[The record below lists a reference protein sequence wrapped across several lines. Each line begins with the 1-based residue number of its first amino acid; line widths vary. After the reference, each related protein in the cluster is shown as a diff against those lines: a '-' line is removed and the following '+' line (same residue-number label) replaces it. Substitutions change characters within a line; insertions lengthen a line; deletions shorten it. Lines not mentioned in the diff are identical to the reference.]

1 MDNTSLISIIRTH
14 RDNSMG
20 AETGQLA
27 IDRAAAMNHYHGRP
41 YGNEVDGRS
50 QVVSRDLAEA
60 VDWALPGI
68 MKVFTQSG
76 RLAEFDPV
84 GPEDE
89 ELAAQE
95 SDYVNQVL
103 MRDNNGFM
111 VLHDAIKDTLLL
123 KNGYVKHW
131 WEVEEKI
138 EEASYSGLTMDA
150 ITLLM
155 RDLEQEGAEVEVT
168 GQESSFVDPM
178 TLAGMPAMPQQ
189 NQAMGIMQPPMMTEV
204 FELRLKIK
212 RKCGKLMWMAVP
224 SEEVRVSKKCRG
236 SLQDSPFTEHVTKKT
251 RSELIE
257 MGMPYKF
264 VYDLPAYSEVV
275 NSTQSL
281 ARDSTLDESDRS
293 STDAGDRSMDEI
305 QYCEAYVKVDY
316 DGDGVAELRKVVTV
330 ADQIPDGEDW
340 NEQIPAVPMT
350 GFVAKRVPHR
360 HVGESLDDELA
371 DLQEIMTVLKRQLLD
386 NIYLNNNSEIV
397 LNENANI
404 RDFMTRTPGGLKRV
418 AGKDPVQ
425 NAVMPLLTK
434 PIIGDI
440 LPVIDYFDQSKET
453 RTGIS
458 KATTGLDPDML
469 QNTTKGAFM
478 ENLAKASQKMEMI
491 ARLLAESGVKESVL
505 QAHAILIRHQ
515 DRPRTVQLRGK
526 WVPVN
531 PQEWK
536 MRTMLTVRVGLGTG
550 SEEEKRGK
558 LQLLSQ
564 LQGALLQAIGT
575 APPPVYQ
582 KMFAMF
588 EDVAAT
594 LGIENPEQYAIAPM
608 SPEHQQILQAA
619 QQAQQ
624 AQQQGQ
630 PGADD
635 LSKAAQIQAQ
645 SQMQIAGVK
654 NEANLRI
661 KAAED
666 QFNREKEMLKAQMD
680 AQNKDADRRLQ
691 QFLEQ
696 MRLSHDAMNAEQDRR
711 SREAIAAMQQ
721 EVILL
726 TKGVGRDLGAPGIS
740 AGVQGAPGS
749 PLEQQQEPAAEQSQD
764 GPTGE
769 MQPDPGL

>member
-1 MDNTSLISIIRTH
+1 MDNTSLISIIRSH
-14 RDNSMG
+14 RENSMG

-103 MRDNNGFM
+103 MKDNNGFM

-131 WEVEEKI
+131 WEVEDKI
-138 EEASYSGLTMDA
+138 EESSYSGLTMDA

-155 RDLEQEGAEVEVT
+155 QSLEQDGAEVEVL
-168 GQESSFVDPM
+168 GQDSSFIDLSSMP
-178 TLAGMPAMPQQ
+178 GMPQMPPQNAAMQ
-189 NQAMGIMQPPMMTEV
+189 IMAPPMMTEV
-204 FELRLKIK
+204 FELRLKITC
-212 RKCGKLMWMAVP
+212 KCGRLNWMAVP

-236 SLQDSPFTEHVTKKT
+236 SLQDSPFTEHVTRKT
-251 RSELIE
+251 RSELRE
-257 MGMPYKF
+257 LGMPRSF
-264 VYDLPAYSEVV
+264 VDNLPAYAETQM
-275 NSTQSL
+275 STQSL
-281 ARDSTLDESDRS
+281 ARDSSTDESDIADGNS
-293 STDAGDRSMDEI
+293 GDTSMDEI
-305 QYCEAYVKVDY
+305 EFCEAYIRVDY
-316 DGDGVAELRKVVTV
+316 DGDGIAELRKVVTC
-330 ADQIPDGEDW
+330 ADQIPPGEDW

-386 NIYLNNNSEIV
+386 NIYLNNNSELV
-397 LNENANI
+397 LNEDANL

-418 AGKDPVQ
+418 KGSNPVQ
-425 NAVMPLLTK
+425 NAVMPLVTK

-440 LPVIDYFDQSKET
+440 LPVIDYFDQSKEV

-458 KATTGLDPDML
+458 KATTGLDPDIL

-491 ARLLAESGVKESVL
+491 ARMLAESGVKESVL

-515 DRPRTVQLRGK
+515 DKPRTVQMRGK

-531 PQEWK
+531 PQVWK
-536 MRTMLTVRVGLGTG
+536 MRTDLTVRVGLGTG
-550 SEEEKRGK
+550 SEEEKRSK

-564 LQGALLQAIGT
+564 LQGTLLQVLGS
-575 APPPVYQ
+575 APPPVYE
-582 KMFAMF
+582 KMYAMF
-588 EDVAAT
+588 EDVANT
-594 LGIENPEQYAIAPM
+594 LGIETPEKYAVAPN

-619 QQAQQ
+619 QQQQ
-624 AQQQGQ
+624 QGQQGQ
-630 PGADD
+630 PGGDD
-635 LSKAAQIQAQ
+635 LSKAAMIQAQ
-645 SQMQIAGVK
+645 ANMQIQT
-654 NEANLRI
+654 ERTQANLRV

-666 QFNREKEMLKAQMD
+666 QFNRDKETLKAQMD
-680 AQNKDADRRLQ
+680 AQNKEADRRLEQ
-691 QFLEQ
+691 ALEQ
-696 MRLSHDAMNAEQDRR
+696 MRLANENMNAAADRR
-711 SREAIAAMQQ
+711 SREAIAAMTQ
-721 EVILL
+721 EVLL
-726 TKGVGRDLGAPGIS
+726 RIKGAAMDLGAPGIS
-740 AGVQGAPGS
+740 AGVQGSAGV
-749 PLEQQQEPAAEQSQD
+749 PLEPQEPAAEQQQD

>member
-1 MDNTSLISIIRTH
+1 MDNTSLISIIRSH
-14 RDNSMG
+14 RENSMG

-103 MRDNNGFM
+103 MKDNNGFM

-131 WEVEEKI
+131 WEVEDKI
-138 EEASYSGLTMDA
+138 EESSYSGLTMDA

-155 RDLEQEGAEVEVT
+155 QSLEQDGAEVEVL
-168 GQESSFVDPM
+168 GQDSSFIDLSSMP
-178 TLAGMPAMPQQ
+178 GMPQMPPQNAAMQ
-189 NQAMGIMQPPMMTEV
+189 IMAPPMMTEV
-204 FELRLKIK
+204 FELRLKIT
-212 RKCGKLMWMAVP
+212 RKCGRLNWMAVP

-236 SLQDSPFTEHVTKKT
+236 SLQDSPFTEHVTRKT
-251 RSELIE
+251 RSELRE
-257 MGMPYKF
+257 LGMPRSF
-264 VYDLPAYSEVV
+264 VDNLPAYAETQM
-275 NSTQSL
+275 STQSL
-281 ARDSTLDESDRS
+281 ARDSSTDESDIADGNS
-293 STDAGDRSMDEI
+293 GDTSMDEI
-305 QYCEAYVKVDY
+305 EFCEAYIRVDY
-316 DGDGVAELRKVVTV
+316 DGDGIAELRKVVTC
-330 ADQIPDGEDW
+330 ADQIPPGEDW

-386 NIYLNNNSEIV
+386 NIYLNNNSELV
-397 LNENANI
+397 LNEDANL

-418 AGKDPVQ
+418 KGSNPVQ
-425 NAVMPLLTK
+425 NAVMPLVTK

-440 LPVIDYFDQSKET
+440 LPVIDYFDQSKEV

-458 KATTGLDPDML
+458 KATTGLDPDIL

-491 ARLLAESGVKESVL
+491 ARMLAESGVKESVL

-515 DRPRTVQLRGK
+515 DKPRTVQMRGK

-536 MRTMLTVRVGLGTG
+536 MRTDLTVRVGLGTG
-550 SEEEKRGK
+550 SEEEKRSK

-564 LQGALLQAIGT
+564 LQGTLLQVLGS
-575 APPPVYQ
+575 APPPVYE
-582 KMFAMF
+582 KMYAMF
-588 EDVAAT
+588 EDVANT
-594 LGIENPEQYAIAPM
+594 LGIETPEKYAVAPN

-619 QQAQQ
+619 QQQQ
-624 AQQQGQ
+624 QGQQGQ
-630 PGADD
+630 PGGDD
-635 LSKAAQIQAQ
+635 LSKAAMIQAQ
-645 SQMQIAGVK
+645 ANMQIQT
-654 NEANLRI
+654 ERTQANLRV

-666 QFNREKEMLKAQMD
+666 QFNRDKETLKAQMD
-680 AQNKDADRRLQ
+680 AQNKEADRRLEQ
-691 QFLEQ
+691 ALEQ
-696 MRLSHDAMNAEQDRR
+696 MRLANENMNAAADRR
-711 SREAIAAMQQ
+711 SREAIAAMTQ
-721 EVILL
+721 EVLL
-726 TKGVGRDLGAPGIS
+726 RIKGAAMDLGAPGIS
-740 AGVQGAPGS
+740 AGVQGSAGV
-749 PLEQQQEPAAEQSQD
+749 PLEPQEPAAEQQQD

>member
-1 MDNTSLISIIRTH
+1 MDNTNLISIIRSH
-14 RDNSMG
+14 RENSMG

-76 RLAEFDPV
+76 RLAEFDPL

-138 EEASYSGLTMDA
+138 EEESFSGLTMDA
-150 ITLLM
+150 ITLMLQQ
-155 RDLEQEGAEVEVT
+155 LEQDGAEVEIV
-168 GQESSFVDPM
+168 GQEASFIDASQLP
-178 TLAGMPAMPQQ
+178 GMPQMPPQ
-189 NQAMGIMQPPMMTEV
+189 NAAMGIMQPPMLTEV

-212 RKCGKLMWMAVP
+212 RKCGKLVWMAVP

-236 SLQDSPFTEHVTKKT
+236 SLQESPFTEHVTRKT
-251 RSELIE
+251 RSELLE
-257 MGMPYKF
+257 LGMPYKF
-264 VYDLPAYSEVV
+264 VYDLPAYVESQ
-275 NSTQSL
+275 NSTESL
-281 ARDSTLDESDRS
+281 ARDSTTDESDLADDNS
-293 STDAGDRSMDEI
+293 GDRSMDEI
-305 QYCEAYVKVDY
+305 QFCEAYIRVDY
-316 DGDGVAELRKVVTV
+316 DGDGIAELRKVVTV
-330 ADQIPDGEDW
+330 ADQIPPGEDW

-386 NIYLNNNSEIV
+386 NIYLNNNSELV
-397 LNENANI
+397 LNENANL

-418 AGKDPVQ
+418 KGQDPVQ
-425 NAVMPLLTK
+425 NAVMPLVTK

-440 LPVIDYFDQSKET
+440 LPVIDYFDQSKEV

-458 KATTGLDPDML
+458 KATTGLDPDIL

-515 DRPRTVQLRGK
+515 DKPRTVQLRGK
-526 WVPVN
+526 WVPIN
-531 PQEWK
+531 PQDWK
-536 MRTMLTVRVGLGTG
+536 MRTMLSVRVGLGTG
-550 SEEEKRGK
+550 SEEEKRNK

-564 LQGALLQAIGT
+564 LQGQLLAIIGT
-575 APPPVYQ
+575 APPAVYG
-582 KMFAMF
+582 KMYAMF
-588 EDVAAT
+588 EDVAGT

-619 QQAQQ
+619 QQAQ
-624 AQQQGQ
+624 ARQQQGQ
-630 PGADD
+630 APDD
-635 LSKAAQIQAQ
+635 LAKAASIQASAQVQIAGAKTEADLRVKAAQ
-645 SQMQIAGVK
+645 
-654 NEANLRI
+654 
-661 KAAED
+661 D
-666 QFNREKEMLKAQMD
+666 QFNREKAMLQAQMD
-680 AQNKDADRRLQ
+680 AQNKEADRRLEMA
-691 QFLEQ
+691 LEQ
-696 MRLSHDAMNAEQDRR
+696 MKAASSQREADLDRA
-711 SREAIAAMQQ
+711 SREAIAAMNA
-721 EVILL
+721 EVQLL
-726 TKGVGRDLGAPGIS
+726 LKGLGRDLGAPGIS
-740 AGVQGAPGS
+740 AGVQGSPGV
-749 PLEQQQEPAAEQSQD
+749 PLGAQPVQQTMPPD
-764 GPTGE
+764 GMGA
-769 MQPDPGL
+769 

>member
-1 MDNTSLISIIRTH
+1 MDNTSLISIIRSH
-14 RDNSMG
+14 RENSMG

-103 MRDNNGFM
+103 MKDNNGFM

-131 WEVEEKI
+131 WEVEDKI
-138 EEASYSGLTMDA
+138 EESSYSGLTMDA

-155 RDLEQEGAEVEVT
+155 QSLEQDGAEVEVL
-168 GQESSFVDPM
+168 GQDSSFIDLSSMP
-178 TLAGMPAMPQQ
+178 GMPQMPPQNAAMQ
-189 NQAMGIMQPPMMTEV
+189 IMAPPMMTEV
-204 FELRLKIK
+204 FELRLKIT
-212 RKCGKLMWMAVP
+212 RKCGRLNWMAVP

-236 SLQDSPFTEHVTKKT
+236 SLQDSPFTEHVTRKT
-251 RSELIE
+251 RSELRE
-257 MGMPYKF
+257 LGMPRSF
-264 VYDLPAYSEVV
+264 VDNLPAYAETQM
-275 NSTQSL
+275 STQSL
-281 ARDSTLDESDRS
+281 ARDSSTDESDIADGNS
-293 STDAGDRSMDEI
+293 GDTSMDEI
-305 QYCEAYVKVDY
+305 EFCEAYIRVDY
-316 DGDGVAELRKVVTV
+316 DGDGIAELRKVVTC
-330 ADQIPDGEDW
+330 ADQIPPGEDW

-386 NIYLNNNSEIV
+386 NIYLNNNSELV
-397 LNENANI
+397 LNEDANL

-418 AGKDPVQ
+418 KGSNPVQ
-425 NAVMPLLTK
+425 NAVMPLVTK

-440 LPVIDYFDQSKET
+440 LPVIDYFDQSKEV

-458 KATTGLDPDML
+458 KATTGLDPDIL

-491 ARLLAESGVKESVL
+491 ARMLAESGVKESVL

-515 DRPRTVQLRGK
+515 DKPRTVQMRGK

-531 PQEWK
+531 PQVWK
-536 MRTMLTVRVGLGTG
+536 MRTDLTVRVGLGTG
-550 SEEEKRGK
+550 SEEEKRSK

-564 LQGALLQAIGT
+564 LQGTLLQVLGS
-575 APPPVYQ
+575 APPPVYE
-582 KMFAMF
+582 KMYAMF
-588 EDVAAT
+588 EDVANT
-594 LGIENPEQYAIAPM
+594 LGIETPEKYAVAPN

-619 QQAQQ
+619 QQQQ
-624 AQQQGQ
+624 QGQQGQ
-630 PGADD
+630 PGGDD
-635 LSKAAQIQAQ
+635 LSKAAMIQAQ
-645 SQMQIAGVK
+645 ANMQIQT
-654 NEANLRI
+654 ERTQANLRV

-666 QFNREKEMLKAQMD
+666 QFNRDKETLKAQMD
-680 AQNKDADRRLQ
+680 AQNKEADRRLEQ
-691 QFLEQ
+691 ALEQ
-696 MRLSHDAMNAEQDRR
+696 MRLANENMNAAADRR
-711 SREAIAAMQQ
+711 SREAIAAMTQ
-721 EVILL
+721 EVLL
-726 TKGVGRDLGAPGIS
+726 RIKGAAMDLGAPGIS
-740 AGVQGAPGS
+740 AGVQGSAGV
-749 PLEQQQEPAAEQSQD
+749 PLEPQEPAAEQQQD